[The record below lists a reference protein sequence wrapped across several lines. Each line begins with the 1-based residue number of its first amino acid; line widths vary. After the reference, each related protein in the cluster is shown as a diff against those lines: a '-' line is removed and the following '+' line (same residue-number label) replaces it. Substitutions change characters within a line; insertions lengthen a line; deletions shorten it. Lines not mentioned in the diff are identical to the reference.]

1 MWLLICPQGAK
12 QMTDKEY
19 DKGFN
24 DALEFVLEIYN
35 RTLKDGKCKD
45 CKFVSSIGE
54 LLLKV
59 KARYLEL
66 LSKQIGHSLD
76 ES

>member
-1 MWLLICPQGAK
+1 MSS
-12 QMTDKEY
+12 KEY

-35 RTLKDGKCKD
+35 RAQKEGKCNN

-59 KARYLEL
+59 KAKYLEH
-66 LSKQIGHSLD
+66 LSREIGHSLN

>member
-1 MWLLICPQGAK
+1 
-12 QMTDKEY
+12 MTDKEY

-35 RTLKDGKCKD
+35 RSASGKCQK
-45 CKFVSSIGE
+45 CQKCQFVSTVGE

-59 KARYLEL
+59 KAKYLEL
-66 LSKQIGHSLD
+66 LSREIGHNLD

>member
-1 MWLLICPQGAK
+1 MA
-12 QMTDKEY
+12 DKEY

-35 RTLKDGKCKD
+35 RSMTGKCKD
-45 CKFVSSIGE
+45 CKFVSTVGE

-59 KARYLEL
+59 KARYLEY
-66 LSKQIGHSLD
+66 LSREIGHSLN

>member
-1 MWLLICPQGAK
+1 MSS
-12 QMTDKEY
+12 KEY

-35 RTLKDGKCKD
+35 RSMAGKCKD

-59 KARYLEL
+59 KAKYLEL
-66 LSKQIGHSLD
+66 LSREIGHSLA

>member
-1 MWLLICPQGAK
+1 MSS
-12 QMTDKEY
+12 KEY

-24 DALEFVLEIYN
+24 DALEFILEIYN
-35 RTLKDGKCKD
+35 RALKDGKCKD

-59 KARYLEL
+59 KARYLEY
-66 LSKQIGHSLD
+66 LSREIGHSLN